1 MKLRPSQQ
9 TAVRVLSQE
18 SRLLL
23 ADVGSGK
30 TATALSILRRRN
42 VINPAARTLV
52 LGTKRICS
60 MVWPAEVRKWA
71 PEFGCASVAGLSAAK
86 RKALMESNVEI
97 ICLNYDNLLWAIE
110 TYGEQLPVMFPQ
122 LIIDESSKLE
132 NPKAKGARALKDLLP
147 RFTWRL
153 PMTGTPRANHLE
165 DLWGNV
171 LLADLG
177 ATLGEYRAMFMQR
190 FFYPT
195 QGSWGVKYVPN
206 YGAEGE
212 IYNACA
218 PSIYRMVYDGDKPE
232 VVEIDI
238 TLPLNDAVAKVQ
250 DFIERA
256 LQEEQDPVFHEGIT
270 WASGGYRSFTK
281 QLQLSSGLVYM
292 DSGEIRQYHTDK
304 LDALREIVEE
314 AHGAP
319 IMVVY
324 AYEHE
329 RDAILNEF
337 PQARVLNDSEHTL
350 TSWNNGEIEM
360 LLLHPLS
367 AGHGLNAQFGGSVMV
382 WYTPTPD
389 AELYKQTVGRLARSG
404 QRAPLV
410 KVFRLIMEGTQD
422 ARCYAVVLGR
432 DQDEQKALD
441 HFRQE

>member
-9 TAVRVLSQE
+9 RAAHALLNDSK
-18 SRLLL
+18 LLL

-30 TATALSILRRRN
+30 TATALSILRYRN
-42 VINPAARTLV
+42 TVSKARTLV
-52 LGTKRICS
+52 LGTKRICN
-60 MVWPAEVRKWA
+60 MVWPQEVRVWA
-71 PEFGCASVAGLSAAK
+71 PEFSCASVAGLSALK
-86 RKALMESNVEI
+86 RKALVESSTDI

-110 TYGEQLPVMFPQ
+110 TYGEALPAMFPQ

-132 NPKAKGARALKDLLP
+132 NPKAKGARALKALLP
-147 RFTWRL
+147 LFTWRL
-153 PMTGTPRANHLE
+153 PMTGTPRANRLE

-177 ATLGEYRAMFMQR
+177 QTLGEFRELFRQKY
-190 FFYPT
+190 FYPT
-195 QGSWGVKYVPN
+195 QGVWGVKYVPKF
-206 YGAEGE
+206 GAEAE
-212 IYNACA
+212 IYDACA
-218 PSIYRMVYDGDKPE
+218 PSVYRMVYDGDKPE
-232 VVEIDI
+232 VVEINI
-238 TLPLNDAVAKVQ
+238 SLPLNDAVEKVQ
-250 DFIERA
+250 AFIARA
-256 LQEEQDPVFHEGIT
+256 LEEGQDPVFHEGIT

-292 DSGEIRQYHTDK
+292 DGGEIRQYHTDK
-304 LDALREIVEE
+304 LDALREIVAE

-319 IMVVY
+319 MMVVY

-329 RDAILNEF
+329 RDAILDTF
-337 PQARVLNDSEHTL
+337 PQAKVLGDSEHIL

-404 QRAPLV
+404 QRSPLV
-410 KVFRLIMEGTQD
+410 KVLRLIMEGTED

-432 DQDEQKALD
+432 DQDEKAALD
-441 HFRQE
+441 YFK